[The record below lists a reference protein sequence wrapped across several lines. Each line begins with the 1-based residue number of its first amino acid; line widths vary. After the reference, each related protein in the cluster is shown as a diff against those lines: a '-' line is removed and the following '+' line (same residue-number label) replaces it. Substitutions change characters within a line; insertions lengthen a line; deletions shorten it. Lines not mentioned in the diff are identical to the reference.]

1 MSAHNSTKRI
11 PHKTNMLSAAISL
24 TLFPMTSM
32 LYAQDAADQPALEEV
47 VVTGSRITRFEG
59 DYSAPVLS
67 LGAEQL
73 EQSGS
78 TNIEDFISEVG
89 ALVGSSG
96 SFETQGTDGGSQVGV
111 NALNLRNLGNNRT
124 LTLVNGRRHVSALAT
139 GEPLVDTNTIPIA
152 LIERVDVLTGGASAV
167 YGADAVS
174 GAVNFIL
181 KDDFEGVAV
190 RTQGGMSDEG
200 DAEDFFASFVFGT
213 NFDSGRGN
221 ITSSYEFRKQERL
234 ETKDRDYGIT
244 GRQYVNNNPAEYRGT
259 DDPNVP
265 DRILTPPGS
274 RKFTFTAPDGRYD
287 ILGTDP
293 VTGEVLTYPSRIAL
307 SADGTPF
314 EVGQPTSGFAHLGG
328 DGTPTAYFSSSL
340 VPELETHSFNLNGRY
355 DLTDKTTAFTEF
367 KFVRTDAVNPRSSS
381 YTTVLE
387 LSLDNPFIPDA
398 FDDVLASIQDPSINL
413 ARDDLEMRSL
423 NDNTRDTTRLVAG
436 FRGEITDWL
445 RYEASA
451 NYGIT
456 EVTARLSN
464 QRLEDRYFASL
475 DAVTDPATGQPTC
488 RSNLNPGAVPPN
500 DPVVSPWN
508 PGVWGDPANMTFTPG
523 ANSGCVPFN
532 PFLDG
537 TQYYFT
543 PGQINPN
550 DANGAAQAFI
560 TNAGTPVVSKG
571 ESKQSVLNAFV
582 SGDSSGLGLALPAGP
597 VDFVLGGEYREEK
610 ISNTP
615 DALRSNPNGLTPLD
629 FTRPSSSSYDVS
641 EVFTEVSVPVFQ
653 DLGPFMQSLRVD
665 GAFRYSDW
673 STIGETTAYS
683 VALNWAL
690 NDSVIIRGSM
700 GESVR
705 APNLA
710 ELFEPENQSSFR
722 PDDPCE
728 AANLNAQTPN
738 TVANCRAEIAALGL
752 DPDTFVSASPVG
764 RPGVRGG
771 NPNLAE
777 ETSNTQTLG
786 LVYTPSW
793 MPGLVAAV
801 DWWEIDMSQGVLY
814 PSDDEIVERCYDQP
828 TTNNAFC
835 ELFSRAT
842 DGALVG
848 VIVDLEQRPVNV
860 SNLYTSGV
868 DFSMNYPI
876 DLGNVGSLALSVNGT
891 YLQSLKTQP
900 TVEPRQV
907 EEAGMVDTLLGEQ
920 APEWVANFNASWYR
934 GPLSLTY
941 RFRYQSA
948 LNIYDDEQ
956 LERQPDI
963 SDFLKTE
970 PVTVH
975 DIQGSYSFSNGF
987 EVYGGVNNLTKQE
1000 PDPSYLNLPVGPR
1013 GRVAYL
1019 GVSANFESLTSL
1031 NPFR

>member
-1 MSAHNSTKRI
+1 MPAHHSKKRM
-11 PHKTNMLSAAISL
+11 PHKANMLSTAVSMA
-24 TLFPMTSM
+24 LFPMTSA
-32 LYAQDAADQPALEEV
+32 LYAQSGADQPTLEEV

-67 LGAEQL
+67 LGAEQM

-96 SFETQGTDGGSQVGV
+96 SYETQGTDGGSQVGV

-124 LTLVNGRRHVSALAT
+124 LTLINGRRHVSALAT

-213 NFDSGRGN
+213 NFGAGRGN
-221 ITSSYEFRKQERL
+221 ITSSYEYRKQERL
-234 ETKDRDYGIT
+234 ETKDREYGIT
-244 GRQYVNNNPAEYRGT
+244 GRQYLRNNPAEYGQA

-274 RKFTFTAPDGRYD
+274 RNFTYTAPDGRYD
-287 ILGTDP
+287 ILG
-293 VTGEVLTYPSRIAL
+293 VNKATGEVLSYPSSIAL

-314 EVGQPTSGFAHLGG
+314 EVGQQTSGFAHLGG

-340 VPELETHSFNLNGRY
+340 IPELETHSFNLNGRY
-355 DLTDKTTAFTEF
+355 DLTNTTTAFTEF
-367 KFVRTDAVNPRSSS
+367 KFVRSDAINPRSSS

-387 LSLDNPFIPDA
+387 LSLDNPFIPAA
-398 FDDVLASIQDPSINL
+398 FNDVLDTIQDPAINL

-423 NDNTRDTTRLVAG
+423 NDNTRDTTRFVIGL
-436 FRGEITDWL
+436 RGEITDWL
-445 RYEASA
+445 RYETSA
-451 NYGIT
+451 NYG
-456 EVTARLSN
+456 VTDVTTRLSN

-475 DAVTDPATGQPTC
+475 DAVLDPATGQPTC
-488 RSNLNPGAVPPN
+488 RSNLDPGAVPPN
-500 DPVVSPWN
+500 DPVVSPWI
-508 PGVWGDPANMTFTPG
+508 PGVWGDPSNMTFTPG
-523 ANSGCVPFN
+523 PNSGCVPFN
-532 PFLDG
+532 PFIDG
-537 TQYYFT
+537 TQYYFS
-543 PGQINPN
+543 PGQINAADPN
-550 DANGAAQAFI
+550 GPAQAFI
-560 TNAGTPVVSKG
+560 TNGATPIVSNG
-571 ESKQSVLNAFV
+571 ESEQSVFNAFV
-582 SGDSSGLGLALPAGP
+582 SGDTSSLAYNLPGGP

-610 ISNTP
+610 ISNSP
-615 DALRSNPNGLTPLD
+615 DPILSNPNGLSPLD

-641 EVFTEVSVPVFQ
+641 EIFTELSVPVFQ

-683 VALNWAL
+683 VAMNWAL

-710 ELFEPENQSSFR
+710 ELFEPENQASFR

-728 AANLNAQTPN
+728 AANLNAQTAN
-738 TVANCRAEIAALGL
+738 TVANCTAELTALGL
-752 DPDTFVSASPVG
+752 DPNAFVSSSPVG

-771 NPNLAE
+771 NPDLQQ

-786 LVYTPSW
+786 VVYTPSW

-801 DWWEIDMSQGVLY
+801 DWWQIDMSQGVLY
-814 PSDDEIVERCYDQP
+814 PSSDEIVERCYDQP
-828 TTNNAFC
+828 STDNAFC
-835 ELFSRAT
+835 ELFTRAT
-842 DGALVG
+842 SGALVG
-848 VIVDLEQRPVNV
+848 IIVDLEQRPVNV

-876 DLGNVGSLALSVNGT
+876 DLSDMGILSLSLNGT
-891 YLQSLKTQP
+891 FLESLKTQP
-900 TVEPRQV
+900 TVEPRQI
-907 EEAGMVDTLLGEQ
+907 EEAGMVDTLLGQQ
-920 APEWVANFNASWYR
+920 APEWVANLSANWLR

-941 RFRYQSA
+941 RFRYQSR
-948 LNIYDDEQ
+948 LDIFTDEQ

-963 SDFLKTE
+963 SNFLKTK

-975 DIQGSYSFSNGF
+975 DIQGSYNFSNGL

-1019 GVSANFESLTSL
+1019 GVSADFQSLRSL
-1031 NPFR
+1031 NPF